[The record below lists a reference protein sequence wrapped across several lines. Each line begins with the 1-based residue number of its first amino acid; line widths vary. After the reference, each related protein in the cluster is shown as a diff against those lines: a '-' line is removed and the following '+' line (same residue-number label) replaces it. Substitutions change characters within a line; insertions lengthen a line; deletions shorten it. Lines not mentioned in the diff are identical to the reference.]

1 MTEIKLFP
9 LSSVV
14 LPKGKMNLR
23 IFEPRYK
30 RLISECSQRG
40 EGFGV
45 CLVNEDIQTAPS
57 SISTAGT
64 LANIID
70 FELLSDGLLGVTI
83 EGSNRFTIQNVWSE
97 PDGLRCAQVE
107 ILDEWQA
114 SPIDS
119 RNLFL
124 REQLQRVYRDFP
136 QIQQLYPSPKFD
148 DASWIAQRWLE
159 LLPLRSTVFDQL
171 VLHPDCTEALH
182 FLSQAIDPSKD

>member
-1 MTEIKLFP
+1 MNEIKLFP

-45 CLVNEDIQTAPS
+45 CLVNEDISTSPA
-57 SISTAGT
+57 SISSAGT

-70 FELLSDGLLGVTI
+70 FELLPDGLLGVTI
-83 EGSNRFTIQNVWSE
+83 EGSDRFTIKHVWNE
-97 PDGLRCAQVE
+97 YDGLRCAQVE
-107 ILDEWQA
+107 MLDEWQPSA
-114 SPIDS
+114 LESHNS
-119 RNLFL
+119 YL

-136 QIQQLYPSPKFD
+136 QIQQLYPSPEFH
-148 DASWIAQRWLE
+148 DATWIAQRWLE
-159 LLPLRSTVFDQL
+159 LLPLRATVFDQL
-171 VLHPDCTEALH
+171 VLHPDCTQALH
-182 FLSQAIDPSKD
+182 FLSQAIEPSQD

>member
-45 CLVNEDIQTAPS
+45 CLVNGES
-57 SISTAGT
+57 SAVPHNVSSAGT

-83 EGSNRFTIQNVWSE
+83 EGTTRFTIDKVWSE
-97 PDGLRCAQVE
+97 FDGLRCAKVE
-107 ILDEWQA
+107 FLDQWQ
-114 SPIDS
+114 STPLTKDTHY
-119 RNLFL
+119 LG
-124 REQLQRVYRDFP
+124 EQLQRVYEDFP
-136 QIQQLYPSPKFD
+136 QIQQLYHTTHFD

-159 LLPLRSTVFDQL
+159 LLPLRPNIFDQL
-171 VLHPDCTEALH
+171 VLHPDCTQALH
-182 FLSQAIDPSKD
+182 FLSQAIDSKAD

>member
-45 CLVNEDIQTAPS
+45 CLVNEDLATSPA
-57 SISTAGT
+57 STSNAGT
-64 LANIID
+64 LAHIVD

-83 EGSNRFTIQNVWSE
+83 EGSNRFTIKQVWSE
-97 PDGLRCAQVE
+97 SDGLRCARVE
-107 ILDEWQA
+107 MLDEWRPSA
-114 SPIDS
+114 LDAHN
-119 RNLFL
+119 RFL
-124 REQLQRVYRDFP
+124 SEQLQRVYRDFP
-136 QIQQLYPSPKFD
+136 QIQRLYPTPDFH

-159 LLPLRSTVFDQL
+159 LLPLRASVFDQL
-171 VLHPDCTEALH
+171 VLHPDCTQALH
-182 FLSQAIDPSKD
+182 FLSHAIEPSQQ